1 MQVNIYN
8 LNGETVGQFD
18 LDERVWNVPMNVGL
32 VHQVVVGQQ
41 ANERVGTHST
51 KTRGM
56 VAGGGKKPYR
66 QKGTGNARHGSRRS
80 PIFKGGGVIWGPHP
94 RKYTHH
100 TPRKV
105 RRAALRMALTDK
117 AASGRLVV
125 FENMSLDA
133 PRTKA
138 IENALSAVNLA
149 RSVYVIGQ
157 PDTDRNAILSARNLE
172 KVKATQPNGLNLED
186 LMIYDTLVVSLP
198 ALHQIEANLRADRP
212 EPVEVARS
220 SAAET
225 TGAPAEAETESG
237 QI

>member
-8 LNGETVGQFD
+8 LNGETVGQFN

-51 KTRGM
+51 KTRGF

-66 QKGTGNARHGSRRS
+66 QKGTGNARQGSRRS

-117 AASGRLVV
+117 VTNGRLVV
-125 FENMSLDA
+125 FENLNLDA
-133 PRTKA
+133 PRTKDMA
-138 IENALSAVNLA
+138 NALSAVNLA
-149 RSVYVIGQ
+149 RSIYLIGQ
-157 PDTDRNAILSARNLE
+157 PETDSNAILSARNLE

-212 EPVEVARS
+212 EPVEATASVS
-220 SAAET
+220 EPTSAPTET
-225 TGAPAEAETESG
+225 ETESG